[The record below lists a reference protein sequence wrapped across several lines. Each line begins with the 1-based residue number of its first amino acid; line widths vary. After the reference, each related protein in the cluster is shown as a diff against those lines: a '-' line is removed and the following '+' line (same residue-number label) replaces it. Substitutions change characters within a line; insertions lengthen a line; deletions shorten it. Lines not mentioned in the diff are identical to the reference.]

1 MQSTDFIATTERDWQ
16 QFVSQH
22 GKPELLLL
30 NDCVLRRVGNTNLE
44 QAQFFDQVPAAGFSS
59 FGEILGVPINQTLSA
74 LAFF

>member
-44 QAQFFDQVPAAGFSS
+44 QAQFF
-59 FGEILGVPINQTLSA
+59 
-74 LAFF
+74 